1 MNNKINNK
9 HFYMI
14 FDNGHIVHAEN
25 RSNRLV
31 RYFRHLFN
39 LRSNLKLTSFVP
51 KKPYSNKEIKKL
63 SDILYRNHDL
73 DESDIVVIINSIRP
87 NTIRESLTELET
99 SEYYINATAK
109 KDINLLKSGKQI

>member
-14 FDNGHIVHAEN
+14 FDNGHIVHVEN

-39 LRSNLKLTSFVP
+39 LRSNLKLTSFVRR
-51 KKPYSNKEIKKL
+51 NLTLIKK
-63 SDILYRNHDL
+63 SRNYL
-73 DESDIVVIINSIRP
+73 IYY
-87 NTIRESLTELET
+87 TE
-99 SEYYINATAK
+99 IA
-109 KDINLLKSGKQI
+109 I

>member
-14 FDNGHIVHAEN
+14 FDNGHIVHVEN

-39 LRSNLKLTSFVP
+39 LRSNLKLNFFRS
-51 KKPYSNKEIKKL
+51 E
-63 SDILYRNHDL
+63 
-73 DESDIVVIINSIRP
+73 
-87 NTIRESLTELET
+87 ET
-99 SEYYINATAK
+99 
-109 KDINLLKSGKQI
+109 LL

>member
-14 FDNGHIVHAEN
+14 FDNGHIVHVEN

-31 RYFRHLFN
+31 RYFRDLFN
-39 LRSNLKLTSFVP
+39 LRSNLKLTSSFRRNLT
-51 KKPYSNKEIKKL
+51 SNKEIKKL
-63 SDILYRNHDL
+63 SDILYRNRDL

-87 NTIRESLTELET
+87 NTIRR
-99 SEYYINATAK
+99 IFNRVR
-109 KDINLLKSGKQI
+109 N

>member
-14 FDNGHIVHAEN
+14 FDNGHIVHVEN

-31 RYFRHLFN
+31 
-39 LRSNLKLTSFVP
+39 RSNLKLTSFVP

-73 DESDIVVIINSIRP
+73 DESDIIVIINSIRP

-109 KDINLLKSGKQI
+109 KDINLLKSGK

>member
-1 MNNKINNK
+1 MNNKTNNK

-14 FDNGHIVHAEN
+14 FDNGHIVHVEN

-39 LRSNLKLTSFVP
+39 LRSNLELTSFVP

-63 SDILYRNHDL
+63 SDILYRNRDL
-73 DESDIVVIINSIRP
+73 DEDDIIVIINSIRP

>member
-14 FDNGHIVHAEN
+14 FDNGHIVHVEN

-51 KKPYSNKEIKKL
+51 KKPLDLIL
-63 SDILYRNHDL
+63 S
-73 DESDIVVIINSIRP
+73 E
-87 NTIRESLTELET
+87 
-99 SEYYINATAK
+99 
-109 KDINLLKSGKQI
+109 NL

>member
-14 FDNGHIVHAEN
+14 FDNGHIVHVEN

-63 SDILYRNHDL
+63 SDILYRNRDL

-87 NTIRESLTELET
+87 NTIREFTQVWQTNIIYL
-99 SEYYINATAK
+99 I
-109 KDINLLKSGKQI
+109 LL

>member
-14 FDNGHIVHAEN
+14 FDNGHIVHVEN

-39 LRSNLKLTSFVP
+39 LTSFVP

-63 SDILYRNHDL
+63 SDILYRNRDL

-109 KDINLLKSGKQI
+109 KDINLLKSGKLLRI